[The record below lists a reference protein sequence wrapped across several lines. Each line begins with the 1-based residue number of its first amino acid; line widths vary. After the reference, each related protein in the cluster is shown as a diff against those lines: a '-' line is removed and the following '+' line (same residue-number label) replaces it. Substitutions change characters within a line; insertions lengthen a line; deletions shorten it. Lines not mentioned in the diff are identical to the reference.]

1 MSYTYPYPR
10 PAVAAD
16 AVILSQQNGEWEV
29 LLIQRKNEPFKD
41 QWALP
46 GGFLDKNED
55 PDHAVHRELQEETS
69 LTDIT
74 LEPISFWGRPGRDP
88 RGHIISLVYRGIIS
102 KDDHQ
107 PVASDDAKALSWFAL
122 KNLPVLAF
130 DHKTVITDATK
141 HLTTPN
147 P

>member
-1 MSYTYPYPR
+1 MSYTYQYPR

-16 AVILSQQNGEWEV
+16 AVILSQKNGEWEV

-46 GGFLDKNED
+46 GGFVDENED
-55 PDHAVHRELQEETS
+55 PDLAVHRELQEETS

-102 KDDHQ
+102 KNDHH
-107 PVASDDAKALSWFAL
+107 PVASDDARALSWFTL
-122 KNLPVLAF
+122 NDLPALAF
-130 DHKTVITDATK
+130 DHNTVIADATK
-141 HLTTPN
+141 TLTTQKP
-147 P
+147 